1 MLLAK
6 LNSKFELVK
15 CLLQFFR
22 PYISKSNTVIALV
35 ARQAVV
41 QGDPGSIPGLSRCF
55 YLLKVLGGTME
66 PRTIKLACPSILLP
80 TNNNVETFLSCL
92 C

>member
-6 LNSKFELVK
+6 LISKFELVK
-15 CLLQFFR
+15 CPLQFFR
-22 PYISKSNTVIALV
+22 AYIPKGSTVIALV

-41 QGDPGSIPGLSRCF
+41 QRDPGSIPGLTKCF
-55 YLLKVLGGTME
+55 YLPKVLGGTME

-80 TNNNVETFLSCL
+80 TNIM
-92 C
+92 